1 MNIGDLVKIK
11 DSRRM
16 IEYPYNFGGVGI
28 IIDVYETDFDTT
40 LEVRFEYDR
49 GWFNIFELEL
59 ISESR

>member
-1 MNIGDLVKIK
+1 
-11 DSRRM
+11 M